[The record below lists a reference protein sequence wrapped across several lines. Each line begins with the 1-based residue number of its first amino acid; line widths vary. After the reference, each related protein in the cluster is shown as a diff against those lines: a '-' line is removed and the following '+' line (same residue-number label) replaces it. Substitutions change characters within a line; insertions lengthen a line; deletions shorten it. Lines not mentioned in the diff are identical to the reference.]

1 MARALAYAR
10 RGWSIFPCKRGDK
23 RPLDRLVP
31 HGLNDST
38 TDEATIAEWWTTAEP
53 EANIGI
59 DTGRSGLFV
68 VDIDR
73 QHDGPAAWAA
83 LTANRGAPRT
93 ATVLTP
99 NRGTHLYFKRPVGV
113 HVGID
118 HGKRLGPGID
128 IRGIGGYVV
137 AAGSE
142 RPEGAYRWGESSIV
156 ANAPQWLLDLVT
168 ADPKPFPTSDVPA
181 GGCIPE
187 GQRNGRL
194 TSLGGSMRRRG
205 TSQTAIEAALQ
216 AENAERCSPPLPYEE
231 VRAIASSVARYAPGK
246 APPAAETRPA
256 DHSLVLPF
264 RTAAVLASEQRL
276 LLTGTSLGSSRRE

>member
-1 MARALAYAR
+1 MAPATAALVGRTCDKRARRARAQPLADSAAPFGTESKTWMPGSTHTASPCETAGKRRPGMIRRHGRTQASRYHANTRQMARALAYAR

-187 GQRNGRL
+187 G
-194 TSLGGSMRRRG
+194 
-205 TSQTAIEAALQ
+205 
-216 AENAERCSPPLPYEE
+216 
-231 VRAIASSVARYAPGK
+231 
-246 APPAAETRPA
+246 
-256 DHSLVLPF
+256 
-264 RTAAVLASEQRL
+264 
-276 LLTGTSLGSSRRE
+276 